1 MVAPSLWALDQG
13 LTSIKNAKGDFSR
26 LSVTAMARAEELQ
39 LLATAYIKE
48 AFNVESDEVD
58 IRTMT
63 FQDFLRA
70 LDVANKNGTR
80 EEFEKRLATQLM
92 AIIPQAMQPPPTEGN
107 V

>member
-1 MVAPSLWALDQG
+1 MRNPR
-13 LTSIKNAKGDFSR
+13 GDFSR
-26 LSVTAMARAEELQ
+26 LSITAMARAEELQ

-70 LDVANKNGTR
+70 LDTANKNGTR

-92 AIIPQAMQPPPTEGN
+92 AIIPQAMQPPQEGAPSA
-107 V
+107 

>member
-1 MVAPSLWALDQG
+1 MR
-13 LTSIKNAKGDFSR
+13 NAKGDFSR
-26 LSVTAMARAEELQ
+26 LSITAMARAEELQ

-70 LDVANKNGTR
+70 LDTANKNGTR

>member
-1 MVAPSLWALDQG
+1 M
-13 LTSIKNAKGDFSR
+13 KNPRGDFSR

-63 FQDFLRA
+63 YQDFLRA

-80 EEFEKRLATQLM
+80 DEFEKRLADQLM
-92 AIIPQAMQPPPTEGN
+92 AIIPQMIQPQEQQPNG
-107 V
+107 

>member
-1 MVAPSLWALDQG
+1 MRNP
-13 LTSIKNAKGDFSR
+13 KGDFSR

-63 FQDFLRA
+63 YQDFLRA

-92 AIIPQAMQPPPTEGN
+92 AVIPQAMQPQQPSQGGA
-107 V
+107 